1 MFTNQ
6 QQNIPTTTTTNP
18 KNKKIIKFRKFPFST
33 TKILR
38 KNLILKER
46 KIKNKNTKNYFL
58 KEERKQI
65 LEKLRKMVGE
75 KIGCGQLQI
84 VNSVINYIDLL
95 EKKLQTASSPTK
107 PFPLVHR
114 TY

>member
-6 QQNIPTTTTTNP
+6 LQNIPSTTTTNP

-46 KIKNKNTKNYFL
+46 KIKNK
-58 KEERKQI
+58 
-65 LEKLRKMVGE
+65 
-75 KIGCGQLQI
+75 KII
-84 VNSVINYIDLL
+84 
-95 EKKLQTASSPTK
+95 
-107 PFPLVHR
+107 F
-114 TY
+114 

>member
-6 QQNIPTTTTTNP
+6 KQNIPTSTTTNP

-46 KIKNKNTKNYFL
+46 KIKNKKNYFL
-58 KEERKQI
+58 KEERKEI

-84 VNSVINYIDLL
+84 VNVNFDFNLQLFCKILNYFFHF
-95 EKKLQTASSPTK
+95 QNQ
-107 PFPLVHR
+107 
-114 TY
+114 Y